1 MGSDPCFPFHMRH
14 FFRTNLTPADA
25 IQSADVFFASLK
37 MQTVAST
44 SRSRTYRG
52 VVGEPDVPATVRITA
67 KPEGGH
73 YTFVE
78 AVTDQMGESRI
89 DRNVKRF
96 FVTLHRKAE
105 PTHALEAAY

>member
-1 MGSDPCFPFHMRH
+1 MRH
-14 FFRTNLTPADA
+14 FYRTSLAPAEV
-25 IQSADVFFASLK
+25 IESADKFFAALGL
-37 MQTVAST
+37 QTVASA

-52 VVGEPDVPATVRITA
+52 LVGTPEIPVTLQISA

-78 AVTDQMGESRI
+78 AATDQMGESRI

-96 FVTLHRKAE
+96 FVTLHRKVE

>member
-1 MGSDPCFPFHMRH
+1 MRH
-14 FFRTNLTPADA
+14 FYRTSLTPAEA
-25 IQSADVFFASLK
+25 IESADTFFGSLGLKTAS
-37 MQTVAST
+37 SS

-52 VVGEPDVPATVRITA
+52 VVGAPEVEATVRITA

-78 AVTDQMGESRI
+78 AATDQMGESRI

-96 FVTLHRKAE
+96 FVTLHQKAD

>member
-1 MGSDPCFPFHMRH
+1 MRH
-14 FFRTNLTPADA
+14 FYRTSLSPAEVID
-25 IQSADVFFASLK
+25 SADKFFASLGL
-37 MQTVAST
+37 QTVASE
-44 SRSRTYRG
+44 SRLRTYRG
-52 VVGEPDVPATVRITA
+52 LVGTPEIPVTLQVSA

-78 AVTDQMGESRI
+78 AATDQMGESRI

-96 FVTLHRKAE
+96 FVTLHRKVD

>member
-1 MGSDPCFPFHMRH
+1 MGSDPYFAMRN
-14 FFRTNLTPADA
+14 FFRTNLTPAEA
-25 IQSADVFFASLK
+25 IESADVFFASLGL
-37 MQTVAST
+37 QTVASAA
-44 SRSRTYRG
+44 RSRTYRG
-52 VVGEPDVPATVRITA
+52 VVGEPDVPSTVQVTA

-105 PTHALEAAY
+105 PSHALEAAY

>member
-1 MGSDPCFPFHMRH
+1 MRH
-14 FFRTNLTPADA
+14 FFRTNLTPAEAMD
-25 IQSADVFFASLK
+25 SADAFFTSLGL
-37 MQTVAST
+37 QSVEST
-44 SRSRTYRG
+44 ARAKTYRG
-52 VVGEPDVPATVRITA
+52 VVGEPDVPSTVRITA

>member
-1 MGSDPCFPFHMRH
+1 MRH
-14 FFRTNLTPADA
+14 FYRTSLTPAEVIA
-25 IQSADVFFASLK
+25 EADTFFASLAL
-37 MQTVAST
+37 QTVT
-44 SRSRTYRG
+44 SEPRLRTFRG
-52 VVGEPDVPATVRITA
+52 VVGEPEVPVTVQVSA

-96 FVTLHRKAE
+96 FVTLHRKTE
-105 PTHALEAAY
+105 PSHALEAAY